1 MILIVSISSS
11 IIFFL
16 ILISLVDDASNVDDT
31 SVYLDVETFDELDEE
46 RYFTSL
52 SLSFD

>member
-16 ILISLVDDASNVDDT
+16 ILISLVDDASDVDNT
-31 SVYLDVETFDELDEE
+31 SDCLDVEAFDELDEKK
-46 RYFTSL
+46 YFISL